1 MRSGD
6 IARSRRRGKNGTI
19 RESDSYLKIEKNI
32 GGKRTRGE
40 GACRGNVGGAK
51 ESEEEGE

>member
-1 MRSGD
+1 VRSGD